1 MLNYDNGSPSAISGA
16 SLAQL
21 VRRMSAPQRA
31 ILAADILDGRTIL
44 QGLTA
49 KSIAMIVGASP
60 AYVWA
65 ALRCSPERRE
75 QIKRG
80 ERPLIPSQP
89 RAVPA
94 TTTIDWAAV
103 DDVALTDIVRTIGID
118 RALNAAVAAEHATL
132 TT

>member
-1 MLNYDNGSPSAISGA
+1 MLNYNNGNPGAISGA

-31 ILAADILDGRTIL
+31 ILAADIVDGRTIL
-44 QGLTA
+44 QRLTA

-60 AYVWA
+60 AYVCA
-65 ALRCSPERRE
+65 ALRCSPEQRE
-75 QIKRG
+75 QVRRG

-89 RAVPA
+89 RAVA
-94 TTTIDWAAV
+94 AATTIDWAAV

-118 RALNAAVAAEHATL
+118 RTLNAAVAAEHAT
-132 TT
+132 T